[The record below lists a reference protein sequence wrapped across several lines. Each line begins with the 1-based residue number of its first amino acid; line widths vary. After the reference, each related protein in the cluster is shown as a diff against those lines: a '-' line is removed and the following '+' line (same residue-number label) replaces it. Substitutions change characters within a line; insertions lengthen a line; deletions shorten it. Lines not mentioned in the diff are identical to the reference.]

1 MITVAGVEHFI
12 VCLLQPNMHRSF
24 LCFVVQTLLCALQDI
39 QSGNCFAHNTLLF
52 DNIQKGVL
60 YGPWRMPITP
70 FWSSHHKNAVSMIQA
85 VTNFVAKPNMADL
98 NKAAVAALWG

>member
-1 MITVAGVEHFI
+1 
-12 VCLLQPNMHRSF
+12 LLQPGTHRN
-24 LCFVVQTLLCALQDI
+24 FVVVQNLLCALQDI
-39 QSGNCFAHNTLLF
+39 QSGNCFAHNTLLY

-70 FWSSHHKNAVSMIQA
+70 FWSSHHKNALNMIQA
-85 VTNFVAKPNMADL
+85 VTNFVANPNMVDL

>member
-1 MITVAGVEHFI
+1 MCAASHCVLASAQDAQGYVFLTV
-12 VCLLQPNMHRSF
+12 QN
-24 LCFVVQTLLCALQDI
+24 LLCALQDI
-39 QSGNCFAHNTLLF
+39 QSGNCFAHNTLLY

-70 FWSSHHKNAVSMIQA
+70 FWSSQHKNAVNMIQA